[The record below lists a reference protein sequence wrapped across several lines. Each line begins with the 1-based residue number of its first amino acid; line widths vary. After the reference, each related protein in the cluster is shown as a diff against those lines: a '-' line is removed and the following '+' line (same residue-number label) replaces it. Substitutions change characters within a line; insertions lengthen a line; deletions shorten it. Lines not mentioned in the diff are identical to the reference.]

1 MGRRYRRQ
9 PRHARGNKSD
19 DFFLPGNPADVKDGG
34 GVVDRRQPLLVA
46 DGLDRQPEG
55 RLLGRIEQKYIH
67 IFAYRSVFEEQA
79 WPVGIGVDRAA
90 VGDQELAIWG

>member
-1 MGRRYRRQ
+1 MTPGL
-9 PRHARGNKSD
+9 RH
-19 DFFLPGNPADVKDGG
+19 LVDVERVGH
-34 GVVDRRQPLLVA
+34 VVDRRQPVLVA

-55 RLLGRIEQKYIH
+55 RLLGRIERKYIH
-67 IFAYRSVFEEQA
+67 IFASWSVFEEQA